1 MRIAIIGG
9 GASGLYSAILL
20 GKKHPDYEIVVFEK
34 EAKIA
39 RKLYATGN
47 GHCNVLN
54 KNLRKEDF
62 NHPEFVS
69 PLLRRYSYLALKNT
83 LSSWGVET
91 FEEGDYVY
99 PLSYNAGT
107 YVSLLSKIAKSL
119 HVRFVVASRVLDY
132 ASSNKGYTLTLEQP
146 VAGLSLVFDAIIF
159 AVGGSSSPKL
169 GSDGRSVPTLRQHG
183 YNVIPSEPG
192 LAPLKI
198 THPEAIS
205 AMVGFRHDALV
216 SLLSF
221 DGKKLYE
228 ERGEVLF
235 KEDGLSGIVIFNIES
250 VYLHLLKPMG
260 AKISLNFFPDE
271 NEKQL
276 GLRLSAAH
284 DKNPTF
290 YLDSFFPEEVQEHFL
305 KPNPTEGNRR
315 DPKLLAH
322 VMQNDVY
329 EIKGVYGFDNSQVTV
344 GGVALQNLDGH
355 LGSTIEKNVYFTGE
369 VVDID
374 GKCGGF
380 NLSWALISALL
391 VSEVL

>member
-1 MRIAIIGG
+1 MRIAIIGA
-9 GASGLYSAILL
+9 GASGLYSAIILA
-20 GKKHPDYEIVVFEK
+20 KKHPDYEIVVFDKEEK
-34 EAKIA
+34 IG

-47 GHCNVLN
+47 GHCNLLN

-69 PLLRRYSYLALKNT
+69 PLLRRYSYSTLKAT
-83 LSSWGVET
+83 LSSWGVESE
-91 FEEGDYVY
+91 EEGDYVY

-107 YVSLLSKIAKSL
+107 YVNLLTKIAKAQR
-119 HVRFVVASRVLDY
+119 VRFVLGNRVVDY
-132 ASSNKGYTLTLEQP
+132 AATGKGYTLKLEQP
-146 VAGLSLVFDAIIF
+146 MTSLSLVFDALIF

-169 GSDGRSVPTLRQHG
+169 GSDGKSIPLFRAHG

-192 LAPLKI
+192 LAPIKI
-198 THPEAIS
+198 VHPENVAG
-205 AMVGFRHDALV
+205 MVGFRHDAMV

-250 VYLHLLKPMG
+250 IYLHLLKPMG
-260 AKISLNFFPDE
+260 AKTSLNFFPDE

-276 GLRLSAAH
+276 GLRLSDAQK
-284 DKNPTF
+284 KNPAF
-290 YLDSFFPEEVQEHFL
+290 YLDAFFPEEIQEHFL
-305 KPNPTEGNRR
+305 KPSPTEGNRH

-322 VMQNDVY
+322 VMQNDLY
-329 EIKGVYGFDNSQVTV
+329 EIKGVYGFENSQVTV
-344 GGVALQNLDGH
+344 GGVALQNLDAH
-355 LGSTIEKNVYFTGE
+355 LESTLEKGVYFTGE

>member
-1 MRIAIIGG
+1 MRIAIIGA
-9 GASGLYSAILL
+9 GASGLYSAIILA
-20 GKKHPDYEIVVFEK
+20 KKHPDYEIVVFDKEEK
-34 EAKIA
+34 IG

-47 GHCNVLN
+47 GHCNLLN

-69 PLLRRYSYLALKNT
+69 PLLRRYSYPTLKATLA
-83 LSSWGVET
+83 SWGVESE
-91 FEEGDYVY
+91 EEGDYVY

-107 YVSLLSKIAKSL
+107 YVSLLTKIAKAQR
-119 HVRFVVASRVLDY
+119 VRFVLGNRVVDYVATG
-132 ASSNKGYTLTLEQP
+132 KGYTLKLEQP
-146 VAGLSLVFDAIIF
+146 MASLSLAFDALIF

-169 GSDGRSVPTLRQHG
+169 GSDGKSLPLFRAHG

-192 LAPLKI
+192 LAPIKI
-198 THPEAIS
+198 VHPENVAG
-205 AMVGFRHDALV
+205 MVGFRHDAMV

-250 VYLHLLKPMG
+250 IYLHLLKPMG

-276 GLRLSAAH
+276 GLRLSDAQK
-284 DKNPTF
+284 KNPAF
-290 YLDSFFPEEVQEHFL
+290 YLDAFFPEEIQEHFL
-305 KPNPTEGNRR
+305 KPSPTEGNRR

-322 VMQNDVY
+322 VMQNDLY
-329 EIKGVYGFDNSQVTV
+329 EIKGVYGFENSQVTV
-344 GGVALQNLDGH
+344 GGVALQNLDAH
-355 LGSTIEKNVYFTGE
+355 LESTLEKGVYFTGE